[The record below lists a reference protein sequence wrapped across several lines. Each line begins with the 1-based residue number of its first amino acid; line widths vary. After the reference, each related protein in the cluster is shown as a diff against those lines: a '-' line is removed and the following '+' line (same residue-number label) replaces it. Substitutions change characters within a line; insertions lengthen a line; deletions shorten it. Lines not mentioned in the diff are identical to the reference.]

1 NGGDGGNAG
10 LLFGA
15 AGVGGAGGFT
25 N

>member
-1 NGGDGGNAG
+1 G

-25 N
+25 NGSA